1 MFRFKVFLTCKVVS
15 LGDNAS
21 MSETIEIT
29 ANTNAE
35 NLPGDTATLR
45 QMILTL
51 LEQIDDLNGQLYY
64 LKRQLYGKRS
74 EKLDPDQRLL
84 DGVT

>member
-29 ANTNAE
+29 ANILLLIENFGFFQSKEGVVSDKNAICE
-35 NLPGDTATLR
+35 IIHCPV
-45 QMILTL
+45 
-51 LEQIDDLNGQLYY
+51 
-64 LKRQLYGKRS
+64 KK
-74 EKLDPDQRLL
+74 
-84 DGVT
+84 